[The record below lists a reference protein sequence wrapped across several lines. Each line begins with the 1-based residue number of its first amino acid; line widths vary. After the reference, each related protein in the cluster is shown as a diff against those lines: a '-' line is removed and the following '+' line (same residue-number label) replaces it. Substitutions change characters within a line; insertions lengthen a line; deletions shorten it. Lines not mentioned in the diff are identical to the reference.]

1 MMVTQIATSQ
11 TRSTAPPDR
20 LPPYLYPDPE
30 DRDRVIVFA
39 ITGYS
44 SGTIT
49 QLDLSIQIRH
59 GRRYFLG
66 QIQRQD
72 TGWVITNVQR
82 HLVEDGVIH
91 ESVEAAAI
99 ACHNATQEETYLEAN
114 EQHTSIN

>member
-1 MMVTQIATSQ
+1 MMMTQIATSQ
-11 TRSTAPPDR
+11 TRSNLTVDR

-49 QLDLSIQIRH
+49 QLDLSIQVRH

-72 TGWVITNVQR
+72 MGWVITNVQR
-82 HLVEDGVIH
+82 HLIEDGVIH

-99 ACHNATQEETYLEAN
+99 ACHDATYEETYLEAN
-114 EQHTSIN
+114 NTHP